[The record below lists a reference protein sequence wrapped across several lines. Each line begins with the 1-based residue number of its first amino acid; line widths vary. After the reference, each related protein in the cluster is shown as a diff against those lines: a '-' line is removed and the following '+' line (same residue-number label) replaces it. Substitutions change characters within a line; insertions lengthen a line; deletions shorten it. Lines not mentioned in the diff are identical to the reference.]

1 MSAYLSGIGVVVGL
15 ELKQRVRSVAWYVL
29 LGVSGFL
36 VLVVTAVLGL
46 SLGAFGN
53 DDVGGAVFS
62 ALIFFVLLLGTL
74 VSPAVSGNAVNG
86 DRDAGTLA
94 TTQVTQASA
103 GQLVLGKFVAAW
115 LTALSFLAVSVPF
128 LIVAV
133 VIGGVPLA
141 TVLVAI
147 PVVAV
152 ELGVVAAIGVGLSGV
167 IQRPLFSVVVTYL
180 AVAALSIGTL
190 IAFGL
195 AMLAVRTEVTTT
207 YVDVDYE
214 ASEFDEATGEITG
227 EIVCADPV
235 VSSYEVPR
243 TDTVWWLLAAN
254 PYVVLADAVPPSF
267 DRNGNG
273 VDLFT
278 GIAGQVRQAQIAPK
292 FEDFVDYCAEYDN
305 LYSGDGDYNTVEEVY
320 GKTVPSWFVGLAIH
334 VALAAVALWG
344 AARATRTPSTR
355 LAKGSRIA

>member
-1 MSAYLSGIGVVVGL
+1 MSAYLNGIGVVVGL

-46 SLGAFGN
+46 SLGAYGN
-53 DDVGGAVFS
+53 DDIGGTVFS

-115 LTALSFLAVSVPF
+115 LTALSFLVVSVPF

-180 AVAALSIGTL
+180 TVAALSLGTL

-195 AMLAVRTEVTTT
+195 AMLTVRTEVTST
-207 YVDVDYE
+207 YVDIDYA
-214 ASEFDEATGEITG
+214 ASEVDPDTGEITG
-227 EIVCADPV
+227 EVVCAPPV
-235 VSSYEVPR
+235 
-243 TDTVWWLLAAN
+243 TDTYEAPRADAVWWLLAAN
-254 PYVVLADAVPPSF
+254 PYVVLADAVPPTF
-267 DRNGNG
+267 DRYGSSR
-273 VDLFT
+273 DLFT
-278 GIAGQVRQAQIAPK
+278 GIAGGVRQAQIPIETEVFQDWCAQYGSVTQP
-292 FEDFVDYCAEYDN
+292 EDYDT
-305 LYSGDGDYNTVEEVY
+305 LEDVY

-334 VALAAVALWG
+334 VAIAAIALWA

>member
-1 MSAYLSGIGVVVGL
+1 VSAYLSGIGVVVGL

-46 SLGAFGN
+46 SLGAFGD
-53 DDVGGAVFS
+53 DDVGGTVFS

-94 TTQVTQASA
+94 TTQVTQTTA
-103 GQLVLGKFVAAW
+103 GQLVLGKFLAAW
-115 LTALSFLAVSVPF
+115 LTALAFLAVSVPF

-141 TVLVAI
+141 TVLI
-147 PVVAV
+147 SLPVVAV
-152 ELGVVAAIGVGLSGV
+152 ELGVVAAVGVGLSGV

-180 AVAALSIGTL
+180 VVAALSLGTL

-195 AMLAVRTEVTTT
+195 ATLAVRTEVTQIS
-207 YVDVDYE
+207 VDVDYE
-214 ASEFDEATGEITG
+214 ASEYDEQTGEITG
-227 EIVCADPV
+227 EIVCAEP
-235 VSSYEVPR
+235 YEYTYEQPR
-243 TDTVWWLLAAN
+243 TDLVWWLLAAN
-254 PYVVLADAVPPSF
+254 PYVVVADAVPPVF
-267 DRNGNG
+267 NAEGYGN
-273 VDLFT
+273 DLFT
-278 GIAGQVRQAQIAPK
+278 GIAGGVRQAQIAP
-292 FEDFVDYCAEYDN
+292 EAEQFVDYCSTYDN
-305 LYSGDGDYNTVEEVY
+305 LYGGGVVDTPEDIYAR
-320 GKTVPSWFVGLAIH
+320 TVPSWFVGLIIH

-344 AARATRTPSTR
+344 ATRSLRTPSTR

>member
-1 MSAYLSGIGVVVGL
+1 MSGFLSGIGVIVGL

-36 VLVVTAVLGL
+36 VLVVTAVLGF

-74 VSPAVSGNAVNG
+74 VSPAVSGNAING

-94 TTQVTQASA
+94 TTQVTQATA
-103 GQLVLGKFVAAW
+103 GQLVLGKFLAAW
-115 LTALSFLAVSVPF
+115 LTALAFLAVSVPF

-133 VIGGVPLA
+133 VIGGVSLPA
-141 TVLVAI
+141 VLVSI

-195 AMLAVRTEVTTT
+195 AMLTMRTEVTSTSI
-207 YVDVDYE
+207 DVDYE
-214 ASEFDEATGEITG
+214 ASEYDETTGEITG
-227 EIVCADPV
+227 EVVCAEPMT
-235 VSSYEVPR
+235 STYEVPR
-243 TDTVWWLLAAN
+243 ADAVWWLLAAN

-273 VDLFT
+273 LDLFT
-278 GIAGQVRQAQIAPK
+278 GIAGQVRQAQIAPEVET
-292 FEDFVDYCAEYDN
+292 FYDYCAEFNNFSGAEDYDTAE
-305 LYSGDGDYNTVEEVY
+305 DVY
-320 GKTVPSWFVGLAIH
+320 AKTVPSWFVGLIIH

-344 AARATRTPSTR
+344 ATRAIRTPSTR

>member
-1 MSAYLSGIGVVVGL
+1 MSAFLSGIGVIVGL
-15 ELKQRVRSVAWYVL
+15 ELRQRVRTVAWYVL
-29 LGVSGFL
+29 LGVSGLL
-36 VLVVTAVLGL
+36 VLIVTVVLSL

-103 GQLVLGKFVAAW
+103 GQLVLGKFLAAW
-115 LTALSFLAVSVPF
+115 LTALAFLAVSVPF

-141 TVLVAI
+141 TVLIAI

-167 IQRPLFSVVVTYL
+167 VSRPLFSVVATYL
-180 AVAALSIGTL
+180 AVAALSLGTL
-190 IAFGL
+190 IGFALG
-195 AMLAVRTEVTTT
+195 MLAVRTEVTQTT
-207 YVDVDYE
+207 IDVDYE
-214 ASEFDEATGEITG
+214 ASEYDDATGQITG
-227 EIVCADPV
+227 EIVCADPQV
-235 VSSYEVPR
+235 NVFEQPR
-243 TDTVWWLLAAN
+243 SDLVWWLLAAN
-254 PYVVLADAVPPSF
+254 PYVVVADAVPPVF
-267 DRNGNG
+267 DRYGNG
-273 VDLFT
+273 VDLFS
-278 GIAGQVRQAQIAPK
+278 GIAGQVRQAQIAP
-292 FEDFVDYCAEYDN
+292 ETEELVDYCAEYN
-305 LYSGDGDYNTVEEVY
+305 NVYGPSTSETAEEVY
-320 GKTVPSWFVGLAIH
+320 AKTVPSWFVGLAIH
-334 VALAAVALWG
+334 VALAALALWG
-344 AARATRTPSTR
+344 ATRAIRTPSAR